1 MKRRQRTVYWVTI
14 AAMLALIGG
23 YALAAT
29 TVTTLAPQQSSN
41 VTQSPTPGGFSSIA
55 TVSSEQLVVLSAGMT
70 GSGSTGIETGGAVGL
85 SGSTT
90 QLANCP
96 VAPCAIQNF
105 KTAFPATEV
114 TGNYG
119 EQIVVNA
126 FQSVTNSAIG
136 FDMAI
141 TVSITVGITTSSV
154 TALGYLELPTL
165 GPTETI
171 SVFLFVDLGTTSAP
185 VINSVSVI
193 FNQCAVGT
201 ACP

>member
-1 MKRRQRTVYWVTI
+1 
-14 AAMLALIGG
+14 MLALIGG
-23 YALAAT
+23 YAIAAT

-41 VTQSPTPGGFSSIA
+41 VTQSPSPGGFSTIA
-55 TVSSEQLVVLSAGMT
+55 SVSSEQLVVLSAGMT
-70 GSGSTGIETGGAVGL
+70 SSGPAGTETVGAVGL
-85 SGSTT
+85 SGSTF

-105 KTAFPATEV
+105 RTASPATEV

-119 EQIVVNA
+119 EQVVLSV
-126 FQSVTNSAIG
+126 FQSVANSALG
-136 FDMAI
+136 FDMAL

-171 SVFLFVDLGTTSAP
+171 SAFVFVDLGTTTAP

-201 ACP
+201 SCP